1 MANTNSSPVGAI
13 RISPPDGFLSSVKAE
28 ADRLLADG
36 FTVVMLGYQSKA
48 PPPVEPPRFDTATGK
63 PILMKREKCL
73 VTQDNI
79 DQLLGNQ
86 PRNIGVL
93 LGAKSNNRVDIDL
106 DWTITRPLAKL
117 LFENAPCFGRLSA
130 KSSHIIVAC
139 PGAKTLKFL
148 LPTSMKD
155 NDRLPDKHSLC
166 VLELRSDGHHTVFP
180 SSVHQDTGEAI
191 AWEIKGDFPTFEFQ
205 ALKAK
210 LGLLA
215 FLSAVA
221 QFWPIEGTRDDT
233 AMALAGALLASGLD
247 AEEADFFARA
257 VAQEAGDEE
266 WQKRGKA
273 VATDAK
279 MQAGEAVTGLP
290 KLVELL
296 GLPEACVAT
305 FRDWLGIK
313 GGPPRRHHTGGRNV
327 IDPKRTRDLGRR
339 ILSERFTFNGEL
351 GLVFFRSEFHIF
363 DAGYYRAV
371 EPEVVKSAI
380 YEVLEGM
387 QEMHPKY
394 GPQPMAVTP
403 RLVRDVEDGLKTLC
417 LIEKHKADPPDWI
430 RGGGPPPGELLV
442 LRNGLF
448 HLPKGELLPHT
459 PRFFTLSKIDIDYDS
474 TAQPPARWLRLM
486 DEIWPDD
493 PEAIAT
499 LQEMIGYFLVPDNS
513 QQKAFLFIGPP
524 RSGKGTIARMCEML
538 LGSVNYAGIKLK
550 KLGDQF
556 GMESLI
562 PKLLAVVT
570 DARLG
575 AKTDRGNVIE
585 TVLTITGQD
594 GVTIDRKGIKAWE
607 GTLKVRF
614 FIHSN
619 ELPRFEDMSGAFA
632 SRFIALK
639 TEQTF
644 MGREDLD
651 LGDKLKAELPGVLLW
666 AIEGR
671 RRLKGRGKFVQ
682 PASSA
687 AMMRHFELMSS
698 PVKGFI
704 EDRCVLDPQATVAK
718 DALYQAYK
726 YWQETEGKS
735 YSLDKQS
742 FANKLYA
749 AFPGLIKEG
758 RPSVEG
764 ERVRV
769 FRGVRLRTPEDDKAQ
784 SEDRANPEADARA
797 EAEAKALAKARDETP
812 M

>member
-1 MANTNSSPVGAI
+1 MANALSMPVGTNKVA
-13 RISPPDGFLSSVKAE
+13 PPDGFMSSVKAE

-36 FTVVMLGYQSKA
+36 FTVVMLGYQNKA

-63 PILMKREKCL
+63 AILMKREKCV

-86 PRNIGVL
+86 TRNIGVL

-130 KSSHIIVAC
+130 KSSHIIVEC

-155 NDRLPDKHSLC
+155 NDRLPVKHSLC
-166 VLELRSDGHHTVFP
+166 VLELRSDGHYTVFP
-180 SSVHQDTGEAI
+180 PSVHQDTGEAI
-191 AWEIKGDFPTFEFQ
+191 AWEINGDFPTFEFQ

-257 VAQEAGDEE
+257 VAEEAGDEE

-273 VATDAK
+273 VATAVK

-305 FRDWLGIK
+305 FREWLGIK
-313 GGPPRRHHTGGRNV
+313 GGPPRSHHTGGKNIV
-327 IDPKRTRDLGRR
+327 DPKNPRELGERV
-339 ILSERFTFNGEL
+339 LEERFTFGGER
-351 GLVFFRSEFHIF
+351 GLVFFKSEFHIYS
-363 DAGYYRAV
+363 AGYYRAV
-371 EPEVVKSAI
+371 EMEVVEAAI
-380 YEVLEGM
+380 YGVLEGM
-387 QEMHPKY
+387 QEIHPKL
-394 GPQPMAVTP
+394 GPKPMAVTP
-403 RLVRDVEDGLKTLC
+403 RLVRDVVHGLKSFC
-417 LIEKHKADPPDWI
+417 LVEKNAADPPCWI
-430 RGGGPPPGELLV
+430 SGEGQPTGELLV

-459 PRFFTLSKIDIDYDS
+459 PRFFTLSKIDIDYDP
-474 TAQPPARWLRLM
+474 TAQRPERWLRLM
-486 DEIWPDD
+486 DEVWPDD

-499 LQEMIGYFLVPDNS
+499 LQEMFGYFLVPDTS
-513 QQKAFLFIGPP
+513 QQKAFMFIGPP
-524 RSGKGTIARMCEML
+524 RSGKGTIARMCELL
-538 LGSVNYAGIKLK
+538 LGKVNYAGIKLK
-550 KLGDQF
+550 ALGEQF

-575 AKTDRGNVIE
+575 AKTDRGNVVE

-594 GVTIDRKGIKAWE
+594 GVTIDRKGIKSWE

-632 SRFIALK
+632 SRFILLK
-639 TEQTF
+639 TEQSF
-644 MGREDLD
+644 YGREDLE
-651 LGDKLKAELPGVLLW
+651 LGDKLKAELPGILLW
-666 AIEGR
+666 AIDGW
-671 RRLKGRGKFVQ
+671 RRLQARGKFVQ

-698 PVKGFI
+698 PVKGFVV
-704 EDRCVLDPQATVAK
+704 DRCILDPQATVTK
-718 DALYQAYK
+718 DALYQMYK
-726 YWQETEGKS
+726 HWQETEGKS
-735 YSLDKQS
+735 YSLDKQA

-749 AFPGLIKEG
+749 AFPGVITDG
-758 RPSVEG
+758 RPSFEG
-764 ERVRV
+764 ERIYV
-769 FRGVRLRTPEDDKAQ
+769 FRGVRLRVADDDKAQ
-784 SEDRANPEADARA
+784 TEDKARA
-797 EAEAKALAKARDETP
+797 EAEAKALAKARNEAP

>member
-1 MANTNSSPVGAI
+1 MANSPSVPVGTNKL
-13 RISPPDGFLSSVKAE
+13 PPPEGFVPSVKAE

-63 PILMKREKCL
+63 PILMKREKCI

-106 DWTITRPLAKL
+106 DWTIARPLAKL

-130 KSSHIIVAC
+130 KSSHIVVEC

-148 LPTSMKD
+148 LPAIMKD

-191 AWEIKGDFPTFEFQ
+191 AWEFKGDFPTFEFQ

-215 FLSAVA
+215 FLSVVA

-257 VAQEAGDEE
+257 VAEEAGDDE

-273 VATDAK
+273 VATAAK

-313 GGPPRRHHTGGRNV
+313 GGRPLNHQGGGKNIV
-327 IDPKRTRDLGRR
+327 DPKQTRKLGQCV
-339 ILSERFTFNGEL
+339 LEERFTFGGER
-351 GLVFFRSEFHIF
+351 GLVFFRSEFHIY

-371 EPEVVKSAI
+371 EMEFVEAAI
-380 YEVLEGM
+380 YGVLEGK
-387 QEMHPKY
+387 QEMHPKW
-394 GPQPMAVTP
+394 GPQELAANP
-403 RLVRDVEDGLKTLC
+403 RLVRDVVHGLKSLC
-417 LIEKHKADPPDWI
+417 LVEKHKADPPDWI
-430 RGGGPPPGELLV
+430 RGGGPPPSEMLV

-448 HLPKGELLPHT
+448 HLPTGELLPHT
-459 PRFFTLSKIDIDYDS
+459 PRFFTLSKIDIEYDPM
-474 TAQPPARWLRLM
+474 AQLPDRWLGFM
-486 DEIWPDD
+486 GEVWPDD

-499 LQEMIGYFLVPDNS
+499 LQEMIGYFLVPDTS
-513 QQKAFLFIGPP
+513 QQKAFMFVGPQ
-524 RSGKGTIARMCEML
+524 RSGKGTIARTCEML
-538 LGSVNYAGIKLK
+538 LGQVNYSGIKLK
-550 KLGDQF
+550 ALGDHF

-575 AKTDRGNVIE
+575 AKTDRGNIVE

-594 GVTIDRKGIKAWE
+594 AVTIDRKGIKSWE

-632 SRFIALK
+632 SRFILLK
-639 TEQTF
+639 TEQSF
-644 MGREDLD
+644 FGREDLE
-651 LGDKLKAELPGVLLW
+651 LGDKLKAELPGILLW
-666 AIEGR
+666 AIDGW
-671 RRLKGRGKFVQ
+671 RRLKARGKFVQ

-698 PVKGFI
+698 PVKGFVV
-704 EDRCVLDPQATVAK
+704 DRCILDPQATVTK
-718 DALYQAYK
+718 DALYQMYK
-726 YWQETEGKS
+726 HWQETEGKS
-735 YSLDKQS
+735 YSLDKQA

-749 AFPGLIKEG
+749 AFPGIITDG
-758 RPSVEG
+758 RPSFEG
-764 ERVRV
+764 ERIYV
-769 FRGVRLRTPEDDKAQ
+769 FRGVRLRVADDDKAQ
-784 SEDRANPEADARA
+784 TEDKARA
-797 EAEAKALAKARDETP
+797 EAEAKALAKARDQMP

>member
-1 MANTNSSPVGAI
+1 MANRTPNGEASGLPTSRNAFMEKVLQEAERLIAEGRTPI
-13 RISPPDGFLSSVKAE
+13 RLDARAKSPPTHRGGKKLTHDENKLSRENVHE
-28 ADRLLADG
+28 RLAPEDFNLG
-36 FTVVMLGYQSKA
+36 VMLGQES
-48 PPPVEPPRFDTATGK
+48 GG
-63 PILMKREKCL
+63 L
-73 VTQDNI
+73 I
-79 DQLLGNQ
+79 DF
-86 PRNIGVL
+86 
-93 LGAKSNNRVDIDL
+93 DL
-106 DWTITRPLAKL
+106 DWPEARIVGAEVFADLAS
-117 LFENAPCFGRLSA
+117 FGRAGA
-130 KSSHIIVAC
+130 KGSHRLAIC
-139 PGAKTLKFL
+139 PGAKSKKFQ
-148 LPTSMKD
+148 LPAGVKD
-155 NDRLPDKHSLC
+155 PRLPSEHAQC
-166 VLELRSDGHHTVFP
+166 VLELRANGLTMVPP
-180 SSVHQDTGEAI
+180 SIHPSREEVKWEKRCDAPAI
-191 AWEIKGDFPTFEFQ
+191 AYPE
-205 ALKAK
+205 ALKKA
-210 LGLLA
+210 GLVA
-215 FLSAVA
+215 FISVCMRLWPA
-221 QFWPIEGTRDDT
+221 QGSRDDT
-233 AMALAGALLASGLD
+233 AMALAGALLSAGYD
-247 AEEADFFARA
+247 PETVDEWTRWIAE
-257 VAQEAGDEE
+257 QAGDEE

-273 VATDAK
+273 VATAAK
-279 MQAGEAVTGLP
+279 MEAGEAVTGLP

-296 GLPEACVAT
+296 GLPEVCVAT
-305 FRDWLGIK
+305 FRDWLGMK
-313 GGPPRRHHTGGRNV
+313 AGPVRTHHGGGKNV
-327 IDPKRTRDLGRR
+327 VDPKRPRDLGRR
-339 ILSERFTFNGEL
+339 ILSERFTFNGEC
-351 GLVFFRSEFHIF
+351 GLVFFRSEFHVF

-387 QEMHPKY
+387 QEMHPKK
-394 GPQPMAVTP
+394 GPEPLAVTP

-417 LIEKHKADPPDWI
+417 LVEKHKADPPDWI

-459 PRFFTLSKIDIDYDS
+459 ARFFTLSKIDIDYDP
-474 TAQPPARWLRLM
+474 TAERPARWLRLM

-585 TVLTITGQD
+585 TMLTITGQD
-594 GVTIDRKGIKAWE
+594 GVTIDRKGIKSWE

-632 SRFIALK
+632 SRFILLK

-666 AIEGR
+666 AIEGW

-749 AFPGLIKEG
+749 AFPGIIKDG

-769 FRGVRLRTPEDDKAQ
+769 FRGVRLRAPEDDKAKP
-784 SEDRANPEADARA
+784 EDKARA